1 MSKIWKTPMDKPLR
15 SAQLVK
21 RVIIDEQLPAGWPV
35 KWGKQWDITINNK
48 LIPTGLTSLTWTGNQ
63 WKEFI
68 LKHSNNNDRHKQML
82 RRRM

>member
-21 RVIIDEQLPAGWPV
+21 RVIIDEQLPAGWPI

-68 LKHSNNNDRHKQML
+68 LKHSNKL
-82 RRRM
+82 

>member
-21 RVIIDEQLPAGWPV
+21 RVIIDEQLPAGWPI

-68 LKHSNNNDRHKQML
+68 LKHSNNNDRHK
-82 RRRM
+82 

>member
-35 KWGKQWDITINNK
+35 KWGKQWDITINSQ
-48 LIPTGLTSLTWTGNQ
+48 LVPTGLTSLTWTGNQ

-68 LKHSNNNDRHKQML
+68 LKHSNKL
-82 RRRM
+82 

>member
-1 MSKIWKTPMDKPLR
+1 MNKIWKTPMDKPLR

-48 LIPTGLTSLTWTGNQ
+48 LISTGLTSLTWTGNQ

-68 LKHSNNNDRHKQML
+68 LKHLNKV
-82 RRRM
+82 